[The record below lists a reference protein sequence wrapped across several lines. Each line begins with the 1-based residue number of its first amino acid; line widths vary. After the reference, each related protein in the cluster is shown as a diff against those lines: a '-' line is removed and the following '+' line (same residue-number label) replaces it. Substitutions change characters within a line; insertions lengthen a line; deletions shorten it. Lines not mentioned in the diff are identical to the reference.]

1 MRKKPVEVIKAHYH
15 CDGLICMD
23 YHMMRMINRALRVDL
38 QMDKLRFNTEY
49 DTEEHAFRR
58 WLEVTED
65 FPLHH
70 DGKELTMMK
79 KGMRIQT
86 EISRKF
92 TDERMQTYAKGAGAA
107 VEQVE
112 TADGYYKC
120 AIFRPNNK

>member
-1 MRKKPVEVIKAHYH
+1 M
-15 CDGLICMD
+15 G
-23 YHMMRMINRALRVDL
+23 
-38 QMDKLRFNTEY
+38 Y
-49 DTEEHAFRR
+49 DTEEHALRR
-58 WLEVTED
+58 WLEVKED

-70 DGKELTMMK
+70 DGKEITMMK

-92 TDERMQTYAKGAGAA
+92 TDERMQEYAKGAEAS

-120 AIFRPNNK
+120 AIFRPKSVPIPEPPAAEKAGEPDSKKQRT